1 VNEFREVFKEN
12 KQLADAYGSK
22 QVLVGG
28 IVLIKLAKLCYE
40 GSNLHRYR
48 ECVLMA
54 TELFYAPAKLSLP
67 HPLSPIEFQN
77 YAFREFIGNDLFEDP
92 YIL

>member
-1 VNEFREVFKEN
+1 M
-12 KQLADAYGSK
+12 ADAFGSK
-22 QVLVGG
+22 QVLIGG

-54 TELFYAPAKLSLP
+54 TELL
-67 HPLSPIEFQN
+67 
-77 YAFREFIGNDLFEDP
+77 
-92 YIL
+92 